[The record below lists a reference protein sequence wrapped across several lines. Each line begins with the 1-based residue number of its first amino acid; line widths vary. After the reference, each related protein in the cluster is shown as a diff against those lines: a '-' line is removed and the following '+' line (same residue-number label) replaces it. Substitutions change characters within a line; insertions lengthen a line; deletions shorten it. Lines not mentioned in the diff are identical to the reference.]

1 MFNWSILVSDAFIW
15 IEYFKGGT
23 MTKSVKYL
31 LLILVLALIGLSAF
45 ILTTSPHSY
54 KKFTTDYYDTNPLT
68 NQDPTDIKRPIDLI
82 DDDSKQILWGD
93 THVHTTYSM
102 DAFYISLP
110 LMHGS
115 RGAFP
120 PAFACDY
127 ARFISQID
135 FYVLTDHAES
145 YTPRTWND
153 QVESIRQCNAISG
166 EENPDLVAFIGWEWT
181 QAGNTPDDHYG
192 HHNVFFKDYKEGQI
206 PDRPIAAGGAL
217 ALVLRLQLADV
228 NRNLYLFDP
237 VNSDYYF
244 SFADYLDMLLETESC
259 PEGLPSNYLPKDCY
273 ETAQT
278 PADLY
283 SKLDDWGF
291 ETEVIPHGTT
301 WGFYTPQAGDW
312 KEYMRDEDNIRPDY
326 NSVIEIYSGHGNSEE
341 YFDFK
346 VVDFD
351 ENGEMICPE
360 PTKDYLPT
368 CYQAAVINKNRC
380 LEEGKSIEVCEEL
393 AEQTKKQV
401 NDFPGATG
409 ARVLF
414 GVDDNAWLDA
424 GQARGAYLPAFNYR
438 PKKSVQ
444 YGLALRNEEFEDG
457 KERFKWGFIGS
468 SDTHTS
474 RAGHGFKQLLRVG
487 GTEARGAVSERWR
500 HLLNDV
506 TTEKTKS
513 GLRTIEE
520 LNELTGASPI
530 DVERAASFW
539 SLGGLMAV
547 HSSGRD
553 RDSIWQAMKRK
564 EVYATTGHRILLHF
578 DLLDE
583 DSVKPM
589 GSIIETSSNPIF
601 RVKAMGSFIQL
612 PGCPDYVH
620 EALSEKR
627 LQKIANGEC
636 YHPSDE
642 RHRLERIEV
651 IKITPQNSKDEDP
664 STLIF
669 DAWKSF
675 DCGAEQIQCEV
686 EFTDEDFSASQRDV
700 VYYVRVIEEDTL
712 LVNGGNM
719 RTQFDADGHPISIN
733 PCNADYREDYEE
745 ECLGPG
751 GHRAWSSPIFVDY
764 KEQVINANI
773 ESDIQAT
780 IEINEQSAIN

>member
-1 MFNWSILVSDAFIW
+1 MMGKVS
-15 IEYFKGGT
+15 
-23 MTKSVKYL
+23 KYL
-31 LLILVLALIGLSAF
+31 LITLVLTLMGSAAY
-45 ILTTSPHSY
+45 ILTISPHSY
-54 KKFTTDYYDTNPLT
+54 KKFTTNYYDTNPFTPQNPT
-68 NQDPTDIKRPIDLI
+68 NINRPIELAEN
-82 DDDSKQILWGD
+82 DSKQILWGD

-145 YTPRTWND
+145 YTPRTWKD

-181 QAGNTPDDHYG
+181 QAGSTPDTHYG

-206 PDRPIAAGGAL
+206 PDRPIAAGGTIAL
-217 ALVLRLQLADV
+217 ILRIQLADV
-228 NRNLYLFDP
+228 NRNLFLFDP
-237 VNSDYYF
+237 VNSEYYF
-244 SFADYLDMLLETESC
+244 SFASFLDTILETDSC
-259 PEGLPSNYLPKDCY
+259 PEGLPSNYLPKDCW
-273 ETAQT
+273 ETAAT
-278 PADLY
+278 PAELY
-283 SKLDDWGF
+283 GKLDDWGF

-301 WGFYTPQAGDW
+301 WGFYTPQAASW
-312 KEYMRDEDNIRPDY
+312 EEYMSDQDNIRPDY
-326 NSVIEIYSGHGNSEE
+326 SSMIEIYSGHGNSEE
-341 YFDFK
+341 YLDFK
-346 VVDFD
+346 EVDFD
-351 ENGEMICPE
+351 SNGEMICPE
-360 PTKDYLPT
+360 PTENYLPT
-368 CYQAAVINKNRC
+368 CYQASVINKRRC
-380 LEEGKSIEVCEEL
+380 LAEGKSQEFCEAL
-393 AEQTKKQV
+393 AEQTKKRV
-401 NDFPGATG
+401 NEMPGASG
-409 ARVLF
+409 ARALF
-414 GVDDNAWLDA
+414 GVNDEDWLDA

-438 PKKSVQ
+438 PKKSAQ
-444 YGLALRNEEFEDG
+444 YGLALRNNDYEDE
-457 KERFKWGFIGS
+457 KERFKWGFIAS
-468 SDTHTS
+468 SDTHTA

-500 HLLNDV
+500 KLLNNV
-506 TTEKTKS
+506 TAEKTES
-513 GLRTIEE
+513 GLRTVEE
-520 LNELTGASPI
+520 LNELSGVSAI
-530 DVERAASFW
+530 DVERQASFW

-547 HSSGRD
+547 HSTGRD

-578 DLLDE
+578 DLLE
-583 DSVKPM
+583 NDSIKPM
-589 GSIIETSSNPIF
+589 GSLIESSSNPTF
-601 RVKAMGSFIQL
+601 RVKAMGSFKQL

-651 IKITPQNSKDEDP
+651 IKITPQNNKDEDP
-664 STLIF
+664 TTLIF
-669 DAWKSF
+669 DSWKTFECSSN
-675 DCGAEQIQCEV
+675 QMQCEI
-686 EFTDEDFSASQRDV
+686 EFTDDDFENGQRDV

-712 LVNGGNM
+712 LVNGSNM
-719 RTQFDADGHPISIN
+719 RTQFDADGHPISIA
-733 PCNADYREDYEE
+733 PCYADYREDYEE

-764 KEQVINANI
+764 KERVNI
-773 ESDIQAT
+773 DNIVNQIDIVSEA
-780 IEINEQSAIN
+780 NEQSTIN